1 MTRFVGQS
9 CLRLGVVVK
18 PNHYRVAMLF
28 VTNGW
33 DGVWGSLA
41 GGILSGLTV
50 VIGVYLAQY
59 LSDQRRRSSEER
71 AAADSLLIEVANA
84 RDAAVHSRSK
94 ARTGRYDLWP
104 LRHQLY
110 LSHALHGRSAHE
122 AVQNYYDAVWALRDW
137 VRHGPVAQGDR
148 SADEPEVARAFLLY
162 QRAIDAWA
170 DALIEGLRTPTL
182 ALSEVA
188 TWGPTRPTLP

>member
-1 MTRFVGQS
+1 MESWVTPFLYLVS
-9 CLRLGVVVK
+9 
-18 PNHYRVAMLF
+18 MLLLA
-28 VTNGW
+28 NGW

-41 GGILSGLTV
+41 GGVLSGLTV
-50 VIGVYLAQY
+50 VIGVYLAQH
-59 LSDQRRRSSEER
+59 LSDQRKRSSEER

-84 RDAAVHSRSK
+84 RDAAVRSRSK

-110 LSHALHGRSAHE
+110 LSHALHGRPAHE

-148 SADEPEVARAFLLY
+148 SADEPEVAGPFLLY
-162 QRAIDAWA
+162 QRALDEWA
-170 DALIEGLRTPTL
+170 EALIEGLRTPAL
-182 ALSEVA
+182 SLSEVA
-188 TWGPTRPTLP
+188 MRGPARPTLP